1 MNVAAAARRDRTAQF
16 VQQWTERG
24 LRSGA
29 LTAAEWRD
37 WEVGARR
44 CYAAAGRRWPA
55 AVVRVPS
62 PVVGAFAAP
71 IAQRVIT
78 DLRRGN
84 ILVDKPFDGAATFG
98 GGYERV
104 IAAAVASATGAT
116 LDESVAV
123 DVAAAVG
130 SAVGGASRDV
140 LDVED
145 LDYRA
150 AVMSLQMGT
159 ADREIVASLSRW
171 RAAVADARVAV
182 GMPIRSAVDDVIG
195 RAVYESVRSH
205 IRAGVAAT
213 SRSQATRPCLWPWLE
228 RRGGRWRSAE
238 VAVVAFVRDE
248 VELPL
253 GVGIRELSVA
263 VQSAESAGYWWP
275 FADFVMVSDLPTEVH
290 TEFGPTG
297 VRLHCDRGPAV
308 VWADGWAI
316 HAVHGRR
323 LVVAAGDSISR
334 YG

>member
-1 MNVAAAARRDRTAQF
+1 MNVAATARRDRTAQF
-16 VQQWTERG
+16 VQEWIARG

-29 LTAAEWRD
+29 LTDAEWRD
-37 WEVGARR
+37 WETGARR
-44 CYAAAGRRWPA
+44 CYAAAGCRWPA

-62 PVVGAFAAP
+62 PLVGAFAAP

-78 DLRRGN
+78 DLRRAN
-84 ILVDKPFDGAATFG
+84 VVVDKPIGGPATFG
-98 GGYERV
+98 GGYAQL
-104 IAAAVASATGAT
+104 IAAAVDAATGAT
-116 LDESVAV
+116 VDQSVAV
-123 DVAAAVG
+123 SIAAAVG
-130 SAVGGASRDV
+130 SAVAGAPRDV
-140 LDVED
+140 PDVED

-159 ADREIVASLSRW
+159 ADREIAVSLSQW

-182 GMPIRSAVDDVIG
+182 GMPIRSGVDDVIG

-238 VAVVAFVRDE
+238 VATVAFLRDE
-248 VELPL
+248 MKLPL
-253 GVGIRELSVA
+253 GQGVRELTVG

-275 FADFVMVSDLPTEVH
+275 FADFVMVSDLPTELH
-290 TEFGPTG
+290 TEVGPTG
-297 VRLHCDRGPAV
+297 VRLHRDRGPAV

-323 LVVAAGDSISR
+323 LVSQAGESVTA
-334 YG
+334 G